1 MFYHFN
7 IKCYDLQLII
17 VNDQINP
24 ITIVLIVGFFSFCS
38 FRDLGYNRLYDL

>member
-1 MFYHFN
+1 MYYN
-7 IKCYDLQLII
+7 LQLIV

-24 ITIVLIVGFFSFCS
+24 IKIVLTVVFFSFCS